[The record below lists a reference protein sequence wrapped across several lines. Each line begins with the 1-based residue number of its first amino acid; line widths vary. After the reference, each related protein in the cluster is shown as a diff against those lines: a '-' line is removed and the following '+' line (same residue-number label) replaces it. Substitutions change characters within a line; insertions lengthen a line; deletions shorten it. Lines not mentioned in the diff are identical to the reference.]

1 MLSKWQRAE
10 LRLALGALVPRGLSK
25 TSTGHQ
31 QPRSSEL
38 EVFNA
43 HIDVCTKVLQILM
56 IMKKLKGLE
65 LLQGLDYRQDLKDIM
80 ILGP

>member
-1 MLSKWQRAE
+1 MAE
-10 LRLALGALVPRGLSK
+10 LKLAPCALVLRGLSR

-56 IMKKLKGLE
+56 IMKMLEGLE

-80 ILGP
+80 TLGP